1 MTALTQNKA
10 VLPLTPFF
18 RQAILVSAE
27 TAFSAPTAAVDLLT
41 AAENTLG
48 ARIFKLYAIP
58 RAAIGTAANIQLYSK
73 VSTTYTLM
81 DSALMAVVT
90 PAAAVASPKTDF
102 GYSFT
107 NPLELDAG
115 KGLAGA
121 TGLAVANGIIL
132 CCWGAF
138 YG

>member
-1 MTALTQNKA
+1 MTDLTRNKG
-10 VLPLTPFF
+10 VLPLVPFF
-18 RQAILVSAE
+18 RRAVLTTAE
-27 TAFSAPTAAVDLLT
+27 TAFHNPTNAVDLLLGT
-41 AAENTLG
+41 DNLLG

-58 RAAIGTAANIQLYSK
+58 RAAIGTAANIQLYEK
-73 VSTTYTLM
+73 ESTTFTLM
-81 DSALMAVVT
+81 DSALMGVVS

-121 TGLAVANGIIL
+121 TGLSVANGIVL
-132 CCWGAF
+132 LCWGGF
-138 YG
+138 YL